1 MNKWVA
7 FQINET
13 RYCCDIQQIKEVIP
27 YSQCNP
33 FPGSNEYAEGIL
45 TIRGEVITILS
56 GEKLLCD
63 KNITQQNKILIIEN
77 TNKERIGVTVAEVI
91 GIIEFGSAQIDTS
104 IEATTQQGSNWV
116 KGTVNQDN
124 SLTVVVDF
132 AGLVSDQAAEVE

>member
-116 KGTVNQDN
+116 TGTVNQDN